1 MEEYEITV
9 DPIMIEEYKGSNIK
23 SLEEEINHKIDKLVD
38 MERELNK
45 GKDDIYDIK
54 REVDDLKI

>member
-23 SLEEEINHKIDKLVD
+23 SLEDEINHKIDKLVD
-38 MERELNK
+38 MEGELNK

-54 REVDDLKI
+54 R